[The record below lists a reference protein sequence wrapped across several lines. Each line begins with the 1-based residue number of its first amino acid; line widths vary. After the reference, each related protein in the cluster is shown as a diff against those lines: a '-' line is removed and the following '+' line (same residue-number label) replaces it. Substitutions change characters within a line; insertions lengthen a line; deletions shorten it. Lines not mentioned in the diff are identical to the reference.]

1 MPTINGVEQ
10 KVMGQFVISP
20 PQWDGSLLQSCC
32 ALVSVTWTQMA
43 KVRVVAGMKFSEK
56 VLTNSQIA
64 ELLAIAAEDEPAPLD
79 PAYRRA
85 FRKALIWPVE
95 FIPCGP
101 ASPYQNSP
109 LQVRAK
115 PKTRSRAERT

>member
-1 MPTINGVEQ
+1 MGWLATSVMLCACVGV
-10 KVMGQFVISP
+10 F
-20 PQWDGSLLQSCC
+20 
-32 ALVSVTWTQMA
+32 VTWTQMA

-101 ASPYQNSP
+101 PVPIRTRPCRSEQSRKRD
-109 LQVRAK
+109 RALNGR
-115 PKTRSRAERT
+115 RSQ

>member
-64 ELLAIAAEDEPAPLD
+64 ELLAMAAEDD
-79 PAYRRA
+79 PRHWIRPIDV
-85 FRKALIWPVE
+85 LS
-95 FIPCGP
+95 G
-101 ASPYQNSP
+101 
-109 LQVRAK
+109 K
-115 PKTRSRAERT
+115 P

>member
-1 MPTINGVEQ
+1 MARYFSHAVRLCRRICYVE
-10 KVMGQFVISP
+10 
-20 PQWDGSLLQSCC
+20 
-32 ALVSVTWTQMA
+32 VTYSRQMA

-101 ASPYQNSP
+101 PVPIRTRPCRSEQSRKRD
-109 LQVRAK
+109 RALNGR
-115 PKTRSRAERT
+115 RSQ